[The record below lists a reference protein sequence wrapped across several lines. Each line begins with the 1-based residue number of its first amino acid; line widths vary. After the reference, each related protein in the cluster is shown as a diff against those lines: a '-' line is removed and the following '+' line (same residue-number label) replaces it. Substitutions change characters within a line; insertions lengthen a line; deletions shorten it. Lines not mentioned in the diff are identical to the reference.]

1 MVKSFG
7 DNDQATMFAQEDM
20 VTSGNKYYYLPY
32 YWIKEVEGIFVK
44 TDRVATENNN
54 ADVMT
59 KAVDK
64 NTLQYLKPRVTG
76 YTGHDGT
83 LFKFDPAK
91 AIYIPP

>member
-1 MVKSFG
+1 MINVCTGGHGHKWEQILLPSILL
-7 DNDQATMFAQEDM
+7 DQR
-20 VTSGNKYYYLPY
+20 SGR
-32 YWIKEVEGIFVK
+32 IFVK

-83 LFKFDPAK
+83 LFQFDPKTAT
-91 AIYIPP
+91 YIPP